1 MLPKI
6 HKEGNP
12 GRPVV
17 SSISCPTYNISKY
30 LSTILRPIVEKCD
43 TFVKDTSHLLQKL
56 NSVTFE
62 DNTNINLFT
71 LDVSGLYTNIPNNE
85 GLTALKYFLEKE
97 DNLPAPVS
105 VLLRLSELVLK
116 ENCFEFN
123 GEFFK
128 QISGTIMGSPFSVN
142 YSCLAMSY
150 EEKRIADNYQ
160 GVKPLMYVRYIDD
173 IFGISNTDLV
183 TLNNYIDF
191 IKNFNPALKYTGEI
205 GKEVNMLDTTL
216 NVGTHKI
223 ESTLYTKPTDSHAYL
238 RYNSSHPR
246 SCKDNIPYSQL
257 LRIKKICSNINDYN
271 IKCRE
276 MINYFRAQGYP
287 KNILDRAK
295 TRADSVSRESLLVQN
310 VRTKEKEDRIVF
322 PITYHPRNLE
332 VINTI
337 KNNYSKLANDDEV
350 GDLFTSQP
358 LIAYRRDTNIKDLL
372 VHARV
377 KDTGDKG
384 TKPCGRSRCFTC
396 RHVSK
401 EDMVVGP
408 RGSFSPRSSFTCE
421 TKGLVYCIICKK
433 CGELYVGESGR
444 RLGDRFREHLKDVR
458 DKADKEVARHFNSD
472 RHRGVEDMEVCGL
485 LLERGLI
492 SRKLKEQKMIGR
504 LGCFLGRGMN
514 TDYNSVFVTPDM

>member
-1 MLPKI
+1 MD
-6 HKEGNP
+6 G
-12 GRPVV
+12 
-17 SSISCPTYNISKY
+17 ISKTKK
-30 LSTILRPIVEKCD
+30 SRN
-43 TFVKDTSHLLQKL
+43 F
-56 NSVTFE
+56 
-62 DNTNINLFT
+62 
-71 LDVSGLYTNIPNNE
+71 
-85 GLTALKYFLEKE
+85 
-97 DNLPAPVS
+97 
-105 VLLRLSELVLK
+105 
-116 ENCFEFN
+116 
-123 GEFFK
+123 
-128 QISGTIMGSPFSVN
+128 
-142 YSCLAMSY
+142 
-150 EEKRIADNYQ
+150 
-160 GVKPLMYVRYIDD
+160 YID
-173 IFGISNTDLV
+173 
-183 TLNNYIDF
+183 
-191 IKNFNPALKYTGEI
+191 
-205 GKEVNMLDTTL
+205 
-216 NVGTHKI
+216 
-223 ESTLYTKPTDSHAYL
+223 
-238 RYNSSHPR
+238 
-246 SCKDNIPYSQL
+246 
-257 LRIKKICSNINDYN
+257 
-271 IKCRE
+271 
-276 MINYFRAQGYP
+276 
-287 KNILDRAK
+287 
-295 TRADSVSRESLLVQN
+295 
-310 VRTKEKEDRIVF
+310 
-322 PITYHPRNLE
+322 
-332 VINTI
+332 
-337 KNNYSKLANDDEV
+337 
-350 GDLFTSQP
+350 DLFTSQP